1 MPYAARWSLALRH
14 PRDKLL
20 TGGRLPGSTPEALMS
35 LTLNSEDVTRLEAAI
50 ATALAP
56 LVHDRIGEWRGG
68 VRRALEPLLGAH
80 KSIFVLSA
88 EHEPPFDCEPDI
100 LPAVAAYQAHFH
112 ALDPGFPRQA
122 RAFARP
128 VWHWWMLYDASSLR
142 RSEFYHDYVR
152 RYRLFDPLVA
162 IAGGGTPFPATLI
175 FYHESDS
182 SPTFDDRELDI
193 LRLVLPALR
202 SGVRVLQ
209 EVGGRHASITTLM
222 ETCAWGA
229 ALFDQ
234 EGRLVHENRVL
245 ARFLE
250 HEIESASLHVALKQ
264 AACTALG
271 MGRMLTKSSERN
283 RLGGGANDVTTS
295 AGHYCVRGTC
305 LGEEMLGR
313 PAVLVFVERVGPPWV
328 PTEALQARYQLT
340 PREVQVA
347 RLLARGWSNSRIA
360 GELSISLHTARRH
373 VEHVLQK
380 LDTRSRAAVATKLLE
395 QTPSGCRTR
404 PSPSPTPEGP
414 A

>member
-1 MPYAARWSLALRH
+1 
-14 PRDKLL
+14 
-20 TGGRLPGSTPEALMS
+20 MS

-56 LVHDRIGEWRGG
+56 LVHDQIGDWRGS
-68 VRRALEPLLGAH
+68 VRHALEPLLGAH

-100 LPAVAAYQAHFH
+100 LPAMAAYQAHFH
-112 ALDPGFPRQA
+112 TLDPGFPRQA
-122 RAFARP
+122 RAFAHP
-128 VWHWWMLYDASSLR
+128 VFNWWMLYDAGSLR

-175 FYHESDS
+175 FYHESES
-182 SPTFDDRELDI
+182 SPTFGERELDV

-202 SGVRVLQ
+202 SGVRILQ
-209 EVGGRHASITTLM
+209 EIGARHASITTLM

-234 EGRLVHENRVL
+234 ESLPIHENRVL
-245 ARFLE
+245 GSFFAQE
-250 HEIESASLHVALKQ
+250 AEGASLRVALRK
-264 AACTALG
+264 AARTALG
-271 MGRMLTKSSERN
+271 MGRLPRKSSKRIGM
-283 RLGGGANDVTTS
+283 GGGAEDVMTS
-295 AGHYCVRGTC
+295 TGHYCVRGTC

-313 PAVLVFVERVGPPWV
+313 PAALVFVERVGPPWA
-328 PTEALQARYQLT
+328 PTEELQARYRLT

-360 GELSISLHTARRH
+360 AALSISIHTARRH
-373 VEHVLQK
+373 VEHVLLK

-395 QTPSGCRTR
+395 QTPSG
-404 PSPSPTPEGP
+404 
-414 A
+414 